1 MTTIEHMLARAEHLK
16 RLSDNGQHKNIP
28 GLSAGDCYE
37 LAIEIEQFSKG
48 FQGLKLVQ
56 RNPTLKM
63 LEEGEACY
71 NRGDK
76 RYQTGKC
83 VALHVFRSMF
93 DAAPIYPE
101 TKEQK

>member
-16 RLSDNGQHKNIP
+16 RLSDNGQHKHIP
-28 GLSAGDCYE
+28 GQSAGDCYE

-56 RNPTLKM
+56 RNPTLEM
-63 LEEGEACY
+63 LEAGEACY
-71 NRGDK
+71 NRKDP
-76 RYQTGKC
+76 RDSAKC
-83 VALHVFRSMF
+83 IAVHVFRSMY